1 MNGPLL
7 LIKASVLFARTGLR
21 LYTRLLGPK
30 RAKQL
35 FWGGMAAS
43 TVAVVAIQLSGH

>member
-1 MNGPLL
+1 VNGPLL
-7 LIKASVLFARTGLR
+7 LFRASARLALFGLA

-30 RAKQL
+30 RAKRL

-43 TVAVVAIQLSGH
+43 ALVAVALQLSGR